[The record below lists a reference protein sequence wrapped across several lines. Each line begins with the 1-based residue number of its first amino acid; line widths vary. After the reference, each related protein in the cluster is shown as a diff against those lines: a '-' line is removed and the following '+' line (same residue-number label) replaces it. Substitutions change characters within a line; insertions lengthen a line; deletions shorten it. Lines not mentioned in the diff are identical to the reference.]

1 METSQISNDYKTQ
14 LNLLGEEI
22 LRDAGIVF
30 ENLKDSENARY
41 SDYYLFKCLNHSKM
55 INEAD
60 VSVYH
65 RLVDI
70 DLKLEVDAAELL
82 TCCLG
87 STIRAD
93 LIEV

>member
-1 METSQISNDYKTQ
+1 METTQISNDEKTQ
-14 LNLLGEEI
+14 LNQLGKKV
-22 LRDAGIVF
+22 LSDAGIVF
-30 ENLKDSENARY
+30 EDSKDNESARY

-60 VSVYH
+60 ASVYH
-65 RLVDI
+65 QLIDI
-70 DLKLEVDAAELL
+70 DLKLKVDAAELF

>member
-1 METSQISNDYKTQ
+1 METTQISNDEKTQ
-14 LNLLGEEI
+14 LHLMGEKI
-22 LRDAGIVF
+22 LKEAGIGF
-30 ENLKDSENARY
+30 QERKDNENARY

>member
-1 METSQISNDYKTQ
+1 METTQISNNEKTQ
-14 LNLLGEEI
+14 LNQLGKKV
-22 LRDAGIVF
+22 LSDAGIVF
-30 ENLKDSENARY
+30 EKSKDNESAKY
-41 SDYYLFKCLNHSKM
+41 AYYYLTKCLNYSKM

-60 VSVYH
+60 ASIYH

-70 DLKLEVDAAELL
+70 DLKLKVDAAELL

-87 STIRAD
+87 STTRAD